1 VSDPVRAEA
10 ALRLA
15 GERLL
20 LSGGDRGYSG
30 EGLGDVATAL
40 VLLCDLPQ
48 EVAEQVVADYGLARS
63 LRGRWWPPHLR
74 PGRRHV
80 ARGQQPSRPTPT
92 PTPPT
97 VVPCDTTVDLPDGR
111 AHVRCVVFRDGA
123 CEVAA
128 SSAAVPGRAQHG
140 GGRGASDRWVPEYTT
155 VADDTGAS
163 TVGYFSGSGGEDGWE
178 GRWQTDTSP
187 PLSPHTQWLEIGGV
201 RIELGA
207 AAAPAPVRVEPLPD
221 EPLVYRYLWHRAAV
235 AGDWAPEEDLVL
247 DVLVELGVLDPA
259 DPVLEELAA
268 VTDATRQGWSGGT
281 RPRVT
286 RKPWASLLSRK
297 RPDGPCGTVPVAA
310 ATPEFDGTVV
320 VLYDLHAQP
329 DGFELQARIEGDGA
343 VSRSLNA
350 EETGTPIA
358 WWAEDD
364 RGNSYLGRWGSH
376 GGGGGER
383 ITGELGFH
391 PGLHR
396 KARHLTLL
404 PTGLHH
410 RAVIEVPLPKWGRP

>member
-1 VSDPVRAEA
+1 MRAET

-20 LSGGDRGYSG
+20 LSGGDRGYSS
-30 EGLGDVATAL
+30 EGLGDLATAL
-40 VLLCDLPQ
+40 VVLCDLPQ
-48 EVAEQVVADYGLARS
+48 EVAKQVVADYELARS
-63 LRGRWWPPHLR
+63 LRGRGWAPHRR
-74 PGRRHV
+74 PERRHV
-80 ARGQQPSRPTPT
+80 TRGQQLSRPT

-111 AHVRCVVFRDGA
+111 TRIRCVVFRDGA

-128 SSAAVPGRAQHG
+128 SSARRPGP
-140 GGRGASDRWVPEYTT
+140 GAARRRQWGEQQWVPDYTT

-163 TVGYFSGSGGEDGWE
+163 TVAIFSGGGGDSGWE

-207 AAAPAPVRVEPLPD
+207 AAAPAPVRVEPLLD

-235 AGDWAPEEDLVL
+235 TQDGPPEEDLVL
-247 DVLVELGVLDPA
+247 EGLVELGVLDPA

-286 RKPWASLLSRK
+286 REPWASLLSRK
-297 RPDGPCGTVPVAA
+297 RPDGATGTVPVAA

-320 VLYDLHAQP
+320 VLYDLHARP
-329 DGFELQARIEGDGA
+329 DGFELQARIEGEGA
-343 VSRSLNA
+343 VTPFD
-350 EETGTPIA
+350 EEQTGTPLA

-376 GGGGGER
+376 GGGGGQ
-383 ITGELGFH
+383 ITGELRFH

>member
-1 VSDPVRAEA
+1 MRAET

-63 LRGRWWPPHLR
+63 LRGRGLPPR
-74 PGRRHV
+74 FRSGRRHV

-111 AHVRCVVFRDGA
+111 THIRCVVFRDGA

-128 SSAAVPGRAQHG
+128 SSARRPGP
-140 GGRGASDRWVPEYTT
+140 GAARRRQWGERQWVPDYTT

-163 TVGYFSGSGGEDGWE
+163 TVAIFSGGGGDHGWE
-178 GRWQTDTSP
+178 GRWETDTSP

-221 EPLVYRYLWHRAAV
+221 EPLVYRYLWHRAATEF
-235 AGDWAPEEDLVL
+235 GPPEEDLVL

-268 VTDATRQGWSGGT
+268 VTDATRQDWYGGT

-297 RPDGPCGTVPVAA
+297 RPDGATGTVPVAA

-343 VSRSLNA
+343 VTRSLDA

-376 GGGGGER
+376 SGGRGEQ
-383 ITGELGFH
+383 ITGELRFH

>member
-1 VSDPVRAEA
+1 MRAET

-63 LRGRWWPPHLR
+63 LRGRGWPPHFR
-74 PGRRHV
+74 PGLRHV
-80 ARGQQPSRPTPT
+80 ARGQQPSRPMPT

-111 AHVRCVVFRDGA
+111 THIRCVVFRDGA

-128 SSAAVPGRAQHG
+128 SSARRPGP
-140 GGRGASDRWVPEYTT
+140 GAARRRQWGERQWVPDYTT

-163 TVGYFSGSGGEDGWE
+163 TVAIFSGGGGDDGWE

-187 PLSPHTQWLEIGGV
+187 PLSPHTRWLEIAGV
-201 RIELGA
+201 RVELGA

-268 VTDATRQGWSGGT
+268 VTDATRQGWYGGT

-297 RPDGPCGTVPVAA
+297 RPDGATGTVPVAA

-383 ITGELGFH
+383 ITGELRFH